1 MIRLIRDIRDSGRMH
16 ILLCSHLLRDV
27 EETCEEVLILKQG
40 QIVHYANLE
49 QERGANKRFV
59 ELETSGDGAVL
70 AEALGRLGANARTRP
85 PDRRQ

>member
-1 MIRLIRDIRDSGRMH
+1 MIRLLRDIRDSGRMH

-85 PDRRQ
+85 TDRRQ